1 MCVSYIQMANKK
13 ISDLPLLS
21 ADNLNPSAAYIIV
34 EQGGVTYKMP
44 ALGFGGASAAS
55 ESLTDSKSSSL
66 YAPDGNTATL
76 TFNKTGINNTA
87 SAWSLNFVAEN
98 TENGNRAHHGT
109 SNNRSSVGDKKT
121 LRITK
126 SSGLDLMNVGANSY
140 STSSSPKLKIGYF
153 SLESNESSN
162 FKNYQYD
169 PYTRN
174 IDYYVTINCSNS
186 DKIVLVLSSARR
198 ISGHRY
204 YNNSPQKWG
213 WEWYPGI
220 RANISASL
228 QGTISS

>member
-1 MCVSYIQMANKK
+1 MANKK

>member
-1 MCVSYIQMANKK
+1 MANKK
-13 ISDLPLLS
+13 ISDLPLLE

-34 EQGGVTYKMP
+34 EQDGVTYKMP

-55 ESLTDSKSSSL
+55 ESARDSKSTSL
-66 YAPDGNTATL
+66 YAPDENTATL

-109 SNNRSSVGDKKT
+109 SNNRSEVGDKRP

-126 SSGLDLMNVGANSY
+126 VSGLDLMDVGANSY

-153 SLESNESSN
+153 SLESDEASGS
-162 FKNYQYD
+162 KSKYD

-198 ISGHRY
+198 ISGHRN
-204 YNNSPQKWG
+204 YNNRPDKWG

-220 RANISASL
+220 RANITATVE
-228 QGTISS
+228 GTISA